1 VAGGDSRK
9 AESEKKMKVFYGRIV
24 FEDGTTFR
32 SEFKTE
38 IEKVFSEKYGEHF
51 STKPYRDGT
60 ASEYFV
66 GSVRCAILHNE
77 YLPRENVPG
86 HGFPEEYREIWRGIY
101 HRIDAMKKAWKAIN
115 NGL

>member
-1 VAGGDSRK
+1 
-9 AESEKKMKVFYGRIV
+9 MKVFYGRIV

-51 STKPYRDGT
+51 STRNYRDGT
-60 ASEYFV
+60 AVEYFV
-66 GSVRCAILHNE
+66 NKIRCAILHNE
-77 YLPRENVPG
+77 YMPLEKVPG
-86 HGFPEEYREIWRGIY
+86 HGLLEEYSEVWRGLWY
-101 HRIDAMKKAWKAIN
+101 RKDAMKKAWKAIN